1 MNYKEALEYIHGTRK
16 FGSKLGLENIRILL
30 DLLGNPH
37 KDLKII
43 HIAGTNGKGSTSSYI
58 STILTEAGYKVGL
71 FTSPYLERFTERIRV
86 NGKEIEDERL
96 AQVTTKVKEKV
107 EEMIKKGY
115 NHPTEFEIVTAI
127 AFVYYKEEK
136 VDFVVLE
143 VGLGGRYDSTNIIET
158 PLASVLTPISLDHKD
173 ILGDTIEKI
182 AWEKAGIIKENGLVV
197 SHPQVEEAQKVIEDV
212 VKDKNSKLIVAP
224 IEDIKVIECTEL
236 GSKFNF
242 KFNEKTFENLEINLI
257 GEHQINNACVALT
270 VVLTLLENEYI
281 DIDEDSIRRGLLKTR
296 WKGRLEILRRN
307 PTFII
312 DGAHNLAGAN
322 SLKKSI
328 KELFKYNKLILGIGI
343 LGDKEVNSILNE
355 LVPLADEIIITE
367 ANNPRKLE
375 AEKLADIIKSFN
387 KEYFIEKDIKKAVI
401 KALDKAEEDDLIL
414 FSGSLYLIGDVRK
427 IIMNN

>member
-37 KDLKII
+37 KGLKII
-43 HIAGTNGKGSTSSYI
+43 HVAGTNGKGSTSSYI
-58 STILTEAGYKVGL
+58 STILTESGYKVGL
-71 FTSPYLERFTERIRV
+71 FTSPYLERFTERIKI
-86 NGKEIEDERL
+86 NGKEIEHERL
-96 AQVTTKVKEKV
+96 AQITSKVKEKV
-107 EEMIKKGY
+107 EEMVRKGY

-127 AFVYYKEEK
+127 AFVYYREER

-143 VGLGGRYDSTNIIET
+143 VGLGGRYDSTNIIEN
-158 PLASVLTPISLDHKD
+158 PLVSVITPISLDHKD

-197 SHPQVEEAQKVIEDV
+197 SHPQVEEAQKVIENV
-212 VKDKNSKLIVAP
+212 VNDKNSKLIIAP
-224 IEDIKVIECTEL
+224 VEDVEVIECTEL

-242 KFNEKTFENLEINLI
+242 KFNGKTFENLKISLI

-270 VVLTLLENEYI
+270 VVLTLLENGHI
-281 DIDEDSIRRGLLKTR
+281 DIDEDCIRKGLLRTE

-307 PTFII
+307 PTFVI
-312 DGAHNLAGAN
+312 DGAHNSAGAE
-322 SLKKSI
+322 SLRKSI
-328 KELFKYNKLILGIGI
+328 EKLFKYNRLILGIGI
-343 LGDKEVNSILNE
+343 LGDKEVGSILNE

-375 AEKLADIIKSFN
+375 AEKLADIIKKFN
-387 KEYFIEKDIKKAVI
+387 KKYLIEKDVEKAVN
-401 KALDKAEEDDLIL
+401 KALDIAGKDDLIL

-427 IIMNN
+427 IIMN